1 MRFSFAYLI
10 GLVFTIPALDVF
22 AQQSN
27 CVFRDTLFRIDF
39 GNART
44 QQEFNLRSLRNYRQ
58 AYGSCPDDG
67 FYSYASQTA
76 NCFNDDWITLKEDHT
91 PGDNGGKMFLVN
103 AASSASSFFLISLD
117 GFKKNTRY
125 EFGVWMINLCKVN
138 RPCPPLPPNILITL
152 QTTSGK
158 KLAAFKTGQVAS
170 SANPSWRKY
179 FAYFTTSEDG
189 QKLILKMEN
198 LTDGGC
204 GNDFAMDDITF
215 RECYP
220 EVPPVARVDKKVEE
234 KPVVKKVIEPEK
246 PAVKEPEPVQLKKNT
261 AEVKREQ
268 AEQKKPELTVVPQ
281 KIPAN
286 IPLPQVILTRENPV
300 IKTIET
306 ETATL
311 NIELYDNGQIDGDTV
326 SIYHNNKLVVSRA
339 GLSEKPVKWQ
349 VKVDAENPH
358 HELTMVAENL
368 GTIPPNTSL
377 MVITAGKKRYEVFI
391 SSSEQKNARLVI
403 DLQKQSTVK

>member
-1 MRFSFAYLI
+1 MRFPFPYIVGLLI
-10 GLVFTIPALDVF
+10 AIS
-22 AQQSN
+22 AQNVIAQPVN
-27 CVFRDTLFRIDF
+27 CVFRDTLFKIDF

-44 QQEFNLRSLRNYRQ
+44 QQEFNLRSLRNYQR
-58 AYGSCPDDG
+58 AFSSCPDDG
-67 FYSYASQTA
+67 FYSYSTQTA
-76 NCFNDDWITLKEDHT
+76 NCFNDEWITLKEDHT

-117 GFKKNTRY
+117 GFKQHTRY
-125 EFGVWMINLCKVN
+125 EFGVWMLNLCKVN

-152 QTTSGK
+152 QTTAGK

-170 SANPSWRKY
+170 SAYPAWKKY
-179 FAYFTTSEDG
+179 FAYFTTPADG

-198 LTDGGC
+198 LIDGGC

-220 EVPPVARVDKKVEE
+220 EVPPVARIEKKVEE
-234 KPVVKKVIEPEK
+234 KPVDRIVTETVKQV
-246 PAVKEPEPVQLKKNT
+246 VKDPEPVQLRKNT
-261 AEVKREQ
+261 AEIKQVQ
-268 AEQKKPELTVVPQ
+268 AEEKKPVISVLPKKAVS
-281 KIPAN
+281 N

-306 ETATL
+306 EPATL
-311 NIELYDNGQIDGDTV
+311 NIELYDNGQVDGDTV

-339 GLSEKPVKWQ
+339 GLSEKPVKLQ
-349 VKVDAENPH
+349 VRVDAENPL

-368 GTIPPNTSL
+368 GSIPPNTSL

-403 DLQKQSTVK
+403 DLQQQATVK

>member
-1 MRFSFAYLI
+1 MRFSFAYII
-10 GLVFTIPALDVF
+10 GIAFTISALDVF
-22 AQQSN
+22 AQPSN

-44 QQEFNLRSLRNYRQ
+44 PQEFNLRSLRNYQR
-58 AYGSCPDDG
+58 AFSSCPDDG
-67 FYSYASQTA
+67 FYSYSAQTA

-117 GFKKNTRY
+117 GFKLNTHY
-125 EFGVWMINLCKVN
+125 EFGVWMLNLCKVN

-152 QTTSGK
+152 QTTAGK

-170 SANPSWRKY
+170 SANPSWKKY
-179 FAYFTTSEDG
+179 FAYFTTPPDG

-220 EVPPVARVDKKVEE
+220 EVPPVARIEKKPEDKRVAN
-234 KPVVKKVIEPEK
+234 KVIEPEK
-246 PAVKEPEPVQLKKNT
+246 PEVKAPEPVQLKKNT
-261 AEVKREQ
+261 AEVKQVQ
-268 AEQKKPELTVVPQ
+268 AEEKKPVLSVLPKKVPS
-281 KIPAN
+281 N
-286 IPLPQVILTRENPV
+286 LPLPQVILTRENPV

-306 ETATL
+306 EPATL
-311 NIELYDNGQIDGDTV
+311 NIELYDNGQVDGDTV

-339 GLSEKPVKWQ
+339 GLSEKPVKLQ
-349 VKVDAENPH
+349 VRVDAENPH

-368 GTIPPNTSL
+368 GSIPPNTSL
-377 MVITAGKKRYEVFI
+377 MVITAGRKRYEVFI

-403 DLQKQSTVK
+403 DLQQQAKVK

>member
-1 MRFSFAYLI
+1 MRLSLTYFIGFLI
-10 GLVFTIPALDVF
+10 AISTQNVL
-22 AQQSN
+22 AQTGN

-44 QQEFNLRSLRNYRQ
+44 PQEFNLRSLRNYQR
-58 AYGSCPDDG
+58 AFSSCPDDG
-67 FYSYASQTA
+67 FYSYSSQTA

-91 PGDNGGKMFLVN
+91 AGDNNGKMFLVN
-103 AASSASSFFLISLD
+103 ASHSASTFFLISLN
-117 GFKKNTRY
+117 GFKKNTSY
-125 EFGVWMINLCKVN
+125 EFGVWMLNLCKVN

-152 QTTSGK
+152 QTAAGK
-158 KLAAFKTGQVAS
+158 KIAAFKTGQVAS
-170 SANPSWRKY
+170 SANPSWKKY
-179 FAYFTTSEDG
+179 FANFITPEDG
-189 QKLILKMEN
+189 QNLILRMEN

-220 EVPPVARVDKKVEE
+220 EVPPVARIEKKVEE
-234 KPVVKKVIEPEK
+234 KPVAKKVIEPEK
-246 PAVKEPEPVQLKKNT
+246 PVLKNPEPVQLKKNT
-261 AEVKREQ
+261 AEVKQVQ
-268 AEQKKPELTVVPQ
+268 AEEKKPVISIISKKVPQ
-281 KIPAN
+281 N

-306 ETATL
+306 ESATL
-311 NIELYDNGQIDGDTV
+311 NIELFDNGQVDGDTV
-326 SIYHNNKLVVSRA
+326 SIYHNNKLIVSRA
-339 GLSEKPVKWQ
+339 GLSEKPVKLQ
-349 VKVDAENPH
+349 VRVDAENPH

-368 GTIPPNTSL
+368 GSIPPNTSL

-403 DLQKQSTVK
+403 DLQQQATVK